1 MKPKMNGLLYL
12 RLLSAAQLNLRL
24 LSADL
29 RLLSAAPL
37 VCDLSTE
44 VHLLGLF
51 FLGEDV
57 DRDVAAGEAA
67 DV

>member
-1 MKPKMNGLLYL
+1 MKPRMKGLLYL
-12 RLLSAAQLNLRL
+12 RLLSAALLNLRL

-29 RLLSAAPL
+29 SLLSAAPF

-51 FLGEDV
+51 FLAEHV
-57 DRDVAAGEAA
+57 DRDVASGEAA